1 MQFGEIIRD
10 RAISDILIDPR
21 PSSGLLHEIV
31 LSSSLFDD
39 SSSET
44 EDYGSE
50 DEHDDC
56 EITVLG
62 TEIPKWFNYQSVG
75 NSISFQQV
83 GQKFPKFAVC
93 IAFGPE
99 AHIGECYCEVYLSIN
114 GCEKIFYDSI
124 FMKEISNHLWLIS
137 ISHQALL
144 KKLNYSNLFEQNHV
158 EVIWKIENWKI
169 SSSSPNPINLTNIIK
184 RWGVY
189 VECTHFSQKC
199 GIFHD
204 YYKNVDDDSQ
214 EERCPA
220 MFSFTSISETQ
231 NMLIGEPGM
240 QHQFHSNIV
249 PRRLN
254 ECEGAKMAVPYLPF
268 PSATHDGESSL
279 VPEDTKHPPWPLLFS
294 TSNGSDM
301 DNRDFNNVGV
311 MGLSMKTN
319 SGLTQPYLGLDSMTH
334 SDVYGLYSSPIASIG
349 YNDSNAGDVWPPLV
363 PNNIEQLSLPSNLE
377 LPTETPNNGFD
388 SSLGGGKY
396 LGFDS
401 IFHSDGYNLDLSS
414 ITGEFQSPAIPNDTT
429 HDPSPSYL
437 KLPMDTTS
445 ESNLGLGWP
454 DLGFCS
460 TVNDGFDLGSSSMPI
475 TFLDDDSNLN
485 LHPSSKKTRNF

>member
-1 MQFGEIIRD
+1 MKPDYFPFLKYLNLTGTSVVTIPKSISRFTKLKELQIYNCNQLREIPILPQSIRRVYAKNSLLLDPQSSSRLLIQASLSILEKLFCYFGEILRD
-10 RAISDILIDPR
+10 SAISDILIDPQ
-21 PSSGLLHEIV
+21 PSSGSLHEIV

-39 SSSET
+39 FSSET

-56 EITVLG
+56 EITVPG

-75 NSISFQQV
+75 R
-83 GQKFPKFAVC
+83 KFPKFVVC

-99 AHIGECYCEVYLSIN
+99 AHIGECHCKVYLSIN
-114 GCEKIFYDSI
+114 GCEKNFYDSI

-169 SSSSPNPINLTNIIK
+169 SSSPNPENLTNIIK
-184 RWGVY
+184 KK
-189 VECTHFSQKC
+189 S

-220 MFSFTSISETQ
+220 MFSFTSILETQ
-231 NMLIGEPGM
+231 NMPIGEPGM

-249 PRRLN
+249 PRPLN
-254 ECEGAKMAVPYLPF
+254 ECEVAKMVVPYLPF

-279 VPEDTKHPPWPLLFS
+279 VPEDTKHLPLPLLFS
-294 TSNGSDM
+294 ISYGSYM
-301 DNRDFNNVGV
+301 DHRDFNNVGI

-319 SGLTQPYLGLDSMTH
+319 SGLTQPYLVLDSMTH
-334 SDVYGLYSSPIASIG
+334 NDVYGLYSSPIASIG
-349 YNDSNAGDVWPPLV
+349 YNDSNARD
-363 PNNIEQLSLPSNLE
+363 E

-388 SSLGGGKY
+388 SNLGGGKY

-401 IFHSDGYNLDLSS
+401 IFHSDGYNLVSSS
-414 ITGEFQSPAIPNDTT
+414 ITGELRPPAIPDDTR
-429 HDPSPSYL
+429 HDSSPSYL
-437 KLPMDTTS
+437 RLPMDMTS
-445 ESNLGLGWP
+445 DP
-454 DLGFCS
+454 
-460 TVNDGFDLGSSSMPI
+460 T
-475 TFLDDDSNLN
+475 
-485 LHPSSKKTRNF
+485 